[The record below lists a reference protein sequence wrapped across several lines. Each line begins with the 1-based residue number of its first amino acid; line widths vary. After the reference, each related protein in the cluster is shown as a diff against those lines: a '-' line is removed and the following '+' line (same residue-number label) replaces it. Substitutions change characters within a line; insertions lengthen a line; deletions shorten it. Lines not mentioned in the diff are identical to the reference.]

1 MKVFTVRDIEEDKV
15 FVDFVL
21 IFLRGYIRFYARLVY
36 ILEEELLL
44 GLEK

>member
-1 MKVFTVRDIEEDKV
+1 MVRDIEEDKV

-21 IFLRGYIRFYARLVY
+21 IFLCGYICFYVCLVY